1 MDESQRLPE
10 AQEVDPALL
19 ELPASAPPST
29 HAMTHVEDALRA
41 SGLQSE
47 IAEVLPTRGGHG
59 ADRIWDVWTDVE
71 WSDAFRVRPTLDL
84 DVDLDRF
91 RWPASLYIPR
101 DADYRDHWMVPPPDR
116 QRYALAWPTTGSP
129 TRPDWA
135 SAQTGDLFTYAIVP
149 WTSPGADVRSE
160 AGIGIRY
167 SPTFT
172 LGTVDF
178 QPMVNVKDGIL
189 AAVLDYYPTLS
200 AGHVTLRASVV
211 LASWQ
216 VIPGGFDLL
225 DHAVS
230 PIAGITRDQ
239 SYGPE
244 RAKLPGS
251 LFTPRPFRKR
261 FLVQGGREYLFG
273 VVGRVE
279 AMSTLTDPQGRPLS
293 GTNGT
298 NFKVYTWITLG
309 IPYMTVDTVQ
319 VHIP

>member
-1 MDESQRLPE
+1 MDESQNLPE

-19 ELPASAPPST
+19 ELPVSDPPAA
-29 HAMTHVEDALRA
+29 HAIAHVEEALRS
-41 SGLQSE
+41 SGLESE
-47 IAEVLPTRGGHG
+47 VAEVLPTRGGHG
-59 ADRIWDVWTDVE
+59 AGSAWGSWTDAD
-71 WSDAFRVRPTLDL
+71 WSGAFRAKPTLDL
-84 DVDLDRF
+84 DIDLDRL

-101 DADYRDHWMVPPPDR
+101 DADYRDHWMVPPPGR
-116 QRYALAWPTTGSP
+116 QRYALAWPAVGST

-135 SAQTGDLFTYAIVP
+135 SAQTGDMFAYTIVP
-149 WTSPGADVRSE
+149 WTSPGIDVRSE
-160 AGIGIRY
+160 AGIGILY

-178 QPMVNVKDGIL
+178 EPVVNLKDGIL
-189 AAVLDYYPTLS
+189 AAVLDYFPTLS
-200 AGHVTLRASVV
+200 AGSVTLRASVV

-225 DHAVS
+225 DYAVS

-239 SYGPE
+239 SHGAE

-251 LFTPRPFRKR
+251 LFTPRRFRKR
-261 FLVQGGREYLFG
+261 FLVQRGREYLFG

-279 AMSTLTDPQGRPLS
+279 ATSTLTDTQGRPLT
-293 GTNGT
+293 GPNGT
-298 NFKVYTWITLG
+298 NFKVYTWINLG

>member
-1 MDESQRLPE
+1 MDEPQHPLE
-10 AQEVDPALL
+10 AREVDPALL
-19 ELPASAPPST
+19 ELPTSPAPST
-29 HAMTHVEDALRA
+29 HGMAHVQDALRA
-41 SGLQSE
+41 TGLESE
-47 IAEVLPTRGGHG
+47 VAEVLPTRGGHG
-59 ADRIWDVWTDVE
+59 ADRIWDVWTDVT
-71 WSDAFRVRPTLDL
+71 WSDAFRAKPTLDL
-84 DVDLDRF
+84 DVELDRF

-116 QRYALAWPTTGSP
+116 QRYALAWPAPGST

-135 SAQTGDLFTYAIVP
+135 SAQTGDLFAYAIVP
-149 WTSPGADVRSE
+149 WTSPADDTRGE

-167 SPTFT
+167 SPAFT

-178 QPMVNVKDGIL
+178 EPMVNVRDGML

-225 DHAVS
+225 DHAVL
-230 PIAGITRDQ
+230 PVAGITRDQ
-239 SYGPE
+239 SFGPE
-244 RAKLPGS
+244 RARLPGS

-261 FLVQGGREYLFG
+261 FLVQAGREYLFG

-279 AMSTLTDPQGRPLS
+279 AMSTLTDPQGRPLT
-293 GTNGT
+293 GTDGS

>member
-1 MDESQRLPE
+1 MDESQNHPE
-10 AQEVDPALL
+10 AQDVDPALL
-19 ELPASAPPST
+19 ELPVPGPPAT
-29 HAMTHVEDALRA
+29 HATAHIEEALRS
-41 SGLQSE
+41 SGLESE
-47 IAEVLPTRGGHG
+47 VAEVLPMRGGQG
-59 ADRIWDVWTDVE
+59 AGSTWGEWTDSE
-71 WSDAFRVRPTLDL
+71 WSGAFREKPILDL
-84 DVDLDRF
+84 DIDLGRF

-101 DADYRDHWMVPPPDR
+101 DADYRDYWMLPPPDR
-116 QRYALAWPTTGSP
+116 QRYALAWPAVGNS

-135 SAQTGDLFTYAIVP
+135 SAQTGEMFAYAIVP

-160 AGIGIRY
+160 AGIGILY

-172 LGTVDF
+172 LGSVDF
-178 QPMVNVKDGIL
+178 QPIVDVKNGIL
-189 AAVLDYYPTLS
+189 AAVLEYFPTLS
-200 AGHVTLRASVV
+200 AGNVTLRASVV

-225 DHAVS
+225 DYAVS

-239 SYGPE
+239 SYGAE

-251 LFTPRPFRKR
+251 LYTPRPFRKR
-261 FLVQGGREYLFG
+261 FLVQRGREYLFG

-279 AMSTLTDPQGRPLS
+279 ATSTLTDTQGRPLT

-298 NFKVYTWITLG
+298 NFKVYSWITLG

-319 VHIP
+319 VHVP